1 MFALPAAPELLGNSR
16 SIQSNPSRPTRR
28 NERLAPFVPARRAR
42 LLYFFRIVKEQPIT
56 LVQET
61 RSKQQQRCRLL
72 LDSSF
77 RHRGSGPLARWWSW
91 TGSNRRPP
99 ACKAGALPTELQPRR
114 TLVGLDGFEPS
125 TPALS
130 RRCSNQLSYRPL
142 SGNRGRIYDTAHV
155 TASVMA
161 KFLDAAGAPIQFSR
175 HLATTD
181 KREHWNARAFRERR

>member
-1 MFALPAAPELLGNSR
+1 MRYPPLPPSGNSR
-16 SIQSNPSRPTRR
+16 LDTIQPIPPSAPER
-28 NERLAPFVPARRAR
+28 RLAPSVLLVEQD

-61 RSKQQQRCRLL
+61 RSKQRKCRLL
-72 LDSSF
+72 MDSGTADTTSKPALD
-77 RHRGSGPLARWWSW
+77 WWSW

-99 ACKAGALPTELQPRR
+99 ACKAGALPTELQPRQ

-142 SGNRGRIYDTAHV
+142 SGHRGRETGNGRRRGNPRCCAMPRN
-155 TASVMA
+155 SV
-161 KFLDAAGAPIQFSR
+161 SC

-181 KREHWNARAFRERR
+181 KSEHWNARAFRERR